1 MVSPHVHCIIDAFEL
16 TDTTIEI
23 LKDKV
28 TEHLAKTLGP
38 DFLLPDVK
46 YSAIQDQKA
55 CSIALAIWFLEF
67 RSDKTIRAVI
77 HRAKSILAA
86 DHTFFSV
93 ESKHAKG

>member
-46 YSAIQDQKA
+46 YSAIQYQKGLFDR
-55 CSIALAIWFLEF
+55 IGYMVPRIPL
-67 RSDKTIRAVI
+67 
-77 HRAKSILAA
+77 
-86 DHTFFSV
+86 
-93 ESKHAKG
+93 